1 MVSTIVPASRIGLL
15 QFIGGLAAI
24 VAAHAAYTFV
34 FYRAR
39 VLTHSAVAL
48 SDLLLFAL
56 PATLAFT
63 GYFFLL
69 RARGVRRIQP
79 WIGAFLLTVLSFS
92 LSLLLPLA
100 RTGHSTSRAL
110 HGPPTI

>member
-1 MVSTIVPASRIGLL
+1 MSASRIGFL

-39 VLTHSAVAL
+39 VLTHSTVAS
-48 SDLLLFAL
+48 SDLLVFAL
-56 PATLAFT
+56 PAIFAFT

-69 RARGVRRIQP
+69 RAREVRRIPP
-79 WIGAFLLTVLSFS
+79 WVGASLLTVVSFS
-92 LSLLLPLA
+92 LSLLLPFN
-100 RTGHSTSRAL
+100 TYGT
-110 HGPPTI
+110 